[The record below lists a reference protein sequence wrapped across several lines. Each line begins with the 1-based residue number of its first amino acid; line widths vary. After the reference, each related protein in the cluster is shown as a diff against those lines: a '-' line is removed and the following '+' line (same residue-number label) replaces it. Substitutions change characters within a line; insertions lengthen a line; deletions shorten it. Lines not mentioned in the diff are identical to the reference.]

1 MRGEV
6 LPIIDTYTMRSHGN
20 EKKALHLQ
28 GFYAIMKKSQKIT
41 HMVAQDG
48 AKA

>member
-1 MRGEV
+1 MVMRK
-6 LPIIDTYTMRSHGN
+6 MRSHGN

-28 GFYAIMKKSQKIT
+28 GFYAIIKKSQKIT
-41 HMVAQDG
+41 HLFVQDG